1 MEGGVGTVK
10 PENWEVKGMRKGMTL
25 VELLIVIGIIVV
37 LAGLTFSV
45 ILQARRRGQLAAC
58 ISNLKQL
65 VLAVHAYENDWGM
78 VPIEFH
84 HETSEGVFGRV
95 EQILFPY
102 VRDENLF
109 ICPEDPYKG
118 ESDIRGGRVV
128 WKGKKWK
135 MSYYYF
141 VNDFTVKE
149 YLGYEMTRPF
159 PDLVLFN
166 CPWHPKVELI
176 ARYDG
181 RIEIAPS
188 GRYRRIG
195 MITTP

>member
-1 MEGGVGTVK
+1 MK
-10 PENWEVKGMRKGMTL
+10 RGMTL

-37 LAGLTFSV
+37 LAGLTFSAL
-45 ILQARRRGQLAAC
+45 LQARKRGKLTAC

-84 HETSEGVFGRV
+84 HKTPDGVFGRV

-109 ICPEDPYKG
+109 VCPEDPHKG
-118 ESDIRGGRVV
+118 ESDIWGGRVV

-135 MSYYYF
+135 MSYSYF
-141 VNDFTVKE
+141 INHLTVKE
-149 YLGYEMTRPF
+149 YLGYEMTQPF
-159 PDLVLFN
+159 PDLVLFH
-166 CPWHPKVELI
+166 CGWHPKVDII

-181 RIEIAPS
+181 RIEIATV
-188 GRYRRIG
+188 GRYRKIG
-195 MITTP
+195 MITKP

>member
-1 MEGGVGTVK
+1 
-10 PENWEVKGMRKGMTL
+10 MRKGMTL
-25 VELLIVIGIIVV
+25 VELLIVIGIIAV
-37 LAGLTFSV
+37 LSGLFFTYLSST
-45 ILQARRRGQLAAC
+45 RRRGQMTVC

-78 VPIEFH
+78 VPIEFR
-84 HETSEGVFGRV
+84 HETPEGVFGRV

-141 VNDFTVKE
+141 INELTATDIAKE
-149 YLGYEMTRPF
+149 ELGHPLTAPF

-166 CPWHPKVELI
+166 CTWHPKAQII

-181 RIEIAPS
+181 RIEIAPP
-188 GRYRRIG
+188 GRYSCIG
-195 MITTP
+195 IITKP